1 MTKVINT
8 LGFITTLIAGAL
20 NTTHADT
27 LRMEC
32 ASTSTGKTYCDYI
45 KARFEKE
52 TIHKLEFVL
61 LPPASDEKLDLFQK
75 IFAAKDSNAVDV
87 FQADTV
93 WLGVLDMHLL
103 DLTNKVKDL
112 QPLFFQSAWNNDVIN
127 GKVKAIPA
135 FLDAG
140 AMYYR
145 KDLLAKYSEQPPQ
158 TWEELTRIAAKI
170 QKGERDAGKKNFWG
184 FVFQGK
190 AYEGL
195 TCDAMEWIA
204 SYNGGTFVDKNGK
217 ITVNNPQAAKA
228 LDTAASWIGTIAP
241 KNVLGYMEEE
251 SRTVFQNGDAAF
263 MRNWP
268 YAYIMA
274 QDPTSPVKGNV
285 GIIPVPKGSEDG
297 QHAATQ
303 GGWQWAI
310 SAYTEH
316 PDAAIQL
323 IRILTD
329 FESQKM
335 QFKTVGVAPSR
346 LDVYQ
351 DPEIMA
357 SAPYLAEFKDVFISA
372 VPRPAV
378 VTKSQF
384 PKVSKAA
391 FNAAYDVLSGRS
403 TGAKAVADLEAT
415 LKRIKGNEWQ

>member
-1 MTKVINT
+1 MKKHT
-8 LGFITTLIAGAL
+8 LGLIATLVASAL
-20 NTTHADT
+20 NTAHADT
-27 LRMEC
+27 LKMEC
-32 ASTSTGKTYCDYI
+32 ASTSTGKAYCDYI

-52 TIHKLEFVL
+52 TTNKLEFVQ
-61 LPPASDEKLDLFQK
+61 LPPASDEKLGLFQQ
-75 IFAAKDSNAVDV
+75 IFAAKDSKAVDV

-93 WLGVLDMHLL
+93 WLGVLDKHLL
-103 DLTNKVKDL
+103 DLTDKVKDL
-112 QPLFFQSAWNNDVIN
+112 QPLFFQSAWNNDVVN

-145 KDLLAKYSEQPPQ
+145 KDLLAKYNEQPPQ

-190 AYEGL
+190 AYEGM

-204 SYNGGTFVDKNGK
+204 SYNGGTFVDKDGK
-217 ITVNNPQAAKA
+217 VTVNNPQAAKA
-228 LDTAASWIGTIAP
+228 LNTAAGWIGTISP
-241 KNVLGYMEEE
+241 KGVLGYMEEE
-251 SRTVFQNGDAAF
+251 SRAVFQNGDAAF

-268 YAYIMA
+268 YAYVLA
-274 QDPTSPVKGNV
+274 QDPTSPIKGNV
-285 GIIPVPKGSEDG
+285 GVIPVPKGGADG
-297 QHAATQ
+297 QHAATL
-303 GGWQWAI
+303 GGWQWAV

-329 FESQKM
+329 AESQKM

-351 DPEIMA
+351 DPEVMA
-357 SAPYLAEFKDVFISA
+357 SAPYLAEFKDVFASA

-378 VTKSQF
+378 ETKSQF
-384 PKVSKAA
+384 PKVSKAV
-391 FNAAYDVLSGRS
+391 FNAAYDVLSGRT
-403 TGAKAVADLEAT
+403 TGEKAVADLDSK
-415 LKRIKGNEWQ
+415 LKRIKGKEWK